1 MHKRTWKRALF
12 ALAAGTTLF
21 GIGIG
26 GCLQAALTAIPIGA
40 GFTIGADLAGNL
52 GLGGGLGGILGGG
65 G

>member
-12 ALAAGTTLF
+12 ALVAGTTFLSF
-21 GIGIG
+21 GLG
-26 GCLQAALTAIPIGA
+26 GCLQAALAAVPIGA